1 MPPGPRRP
9 GERGYHVARLT
20 AREIGRLESTYTSDL
35 GQLTWLWVLKSDGR
49 VQYRLSHING
59 RPERNYWRMVYQL
72 SATERWEVGQ
82 DSGKAA
88 DLLARLARERGHHL
102 ATNHH

>member
-1 MPPGPRRP
+1 M
-9 GERGYHVARLT
+9 ARLS
-20 AREIGRLESTYTSDL
+20 ARDIGRLESTYTSDL
-35 GQLTWLWVLKSDGR
+35 AQLTWAWVLKADGR
-49 VQYRLSHING
+49 VMYRLSRING
-59 RPERNYWRMVYQL
+59 RPDRNYWRMIYQL

-82 DSGKAA
+82 DSGKAT